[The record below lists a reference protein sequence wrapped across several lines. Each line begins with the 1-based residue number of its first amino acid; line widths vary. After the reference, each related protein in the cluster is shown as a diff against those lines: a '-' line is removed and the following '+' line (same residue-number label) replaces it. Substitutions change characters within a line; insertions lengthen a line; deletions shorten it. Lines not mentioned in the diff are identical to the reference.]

1 MLEMGPQEDY
11 IETVLTCEGDFDDPQ
26 LHSRLEKF
34 RRSLKDLLLTD
45 MHKLILKKV
54 EPWNSVRVTF
64 NIPKEAA
71 LRLKQLAQQGNAALR
86 ELGVLAVQI
95 QGDQVVSLTI
105 AGRNNE
111 RTELILRT
119 AEVRPGQSAVSVF
132 DTGLQSSDELNS
144 PGPSNV
150 EVTRKNIA
158 DYLRQ
163 GTSLFDTI
171 INQSQPGPGNGVFK
185 SPNVVATSSEPIPFR
200 ANNVISTSPGNT
212 ATVTSQTPVYMS
224 NFPPGRSPTGYPASP
239 SANYPTSPSA
249 SRSPV
254 HQPGLK
260 YPSPPGLPPGIPTA
274 PPSMG
279 SMNHVRL
286 PPPPPYP
293 GGNTVNNIPRPGK
306 AVSVSSPLL
315 VNLLQTEPL
324 VAGFNNLNGSKM
336 LPPQEGGPPA
346 KKRRRR
352 KPKEATKPSAV
363 PSDGEVP
370 IQSVLN
376 PALDAATMLSNDR
389 VESSMDSTN
398 AGHPAD
404 PNVSL
409 NPNQRLTPT
418 SVAPMLGSSSQLNI
432 SPLNIE
438 SRLNPNESVGSGTQ
452 PPSESLPLGVDSL
465 SEPSIP
471 NLIEE
476 KGFVHEQPDPFPPEI
491 TAGKIINPYTGQLEP
506 MDRSP
511 VKSAKLGGGGVT
523 QVKNKAQRMKSASKP
538 NRENVHD
545 VFLNRGK
552 KHVNKKSA
560 TVTSEDVQALA
571 IMTGQMPVAGSSDV
585 FGVSKRTVE
594 REHCQPSE
602 RSPDSA
608 AAATTTTT
616 TTTTTATAQSANV
629 PQQIYAEA
637 QQSSQ
642 CASSTAV
649 SVSTSL
655 SSTAMPSP
663 TESLANVTIG
673 MGIMNSA
680 GPSVASLASAK
691 ASSPPYP
698 SGPLGHPLLET
709 SGKRQTQPAQSVSHS
724 AELHN
729 SDSKS
734 PLAIDSVLQC
744 TPAASEAVL
753 SVAQS
758 AKASAKV
765 DSVSLLNSPSTRTTD
780 SNCMSASPENK
791 MPSEGDDNSNHS
803 GIIGD
808 ITADNPTSAGSFL
821 DSGSGKVYNHDS
833 GVGSSSERSDDTP
846 SEPGDSEFRSTHPV
860 DSDELSKSQ
869 KLLDCK
875 PESKQM
881 TVGYV
886 MDNDHMPQQHKDK
899 SDLAHMPFTTEKV
912 ASLGQIKN
920 HTNLMYGQTPS
931 DLPQNNQVTVLQWS
945 TKDSKPLAGH
955 KHIPNYELLMNS
967 QSGKLKNGPLLP
979 GGSVHKNL
987 DRHSSSPSKSKTV
1000 ADIESPHNSNKL
1012 SYSKGPSSADGEL
1025 QTSSPPTSQPDGDQ
1039 GNEHPPF
1046 SADTLKTQT
1055 PPNSLSTGDITDRT
1069 SNFQCNTNSPEW
1081 LNLPGLASQPVSS
1094 VCDTD
1099 TSDLHELSQSYAQ
1112 SGRLEPHSPGGL
1124 GQCIT
1129 NSDGRCQASSP
1140 KSAAEKFFPGIADI
1154 DGMQTSAR
1162 SMPFKG
1168 GQNPDGLKGSNITSK
1183 YSKRS
1188 SPVNVNMLNHI
1199 YAPGL
1204 PLPRRLTESIQ
1215 RLVKPLGDLP
1225 QMRACKSPGASGS
1238 KQGPNGEK
1246 SPRGVHGARSPG
1258 ASVPRSSPNGG
1269 IPTSQAALASSMP
1282 SNLPNL
1288 QQNTLSG
1295 GAVSVN
1301 CTTGMSV
1308 SASVSQTFM
1317 SLEGQSGS
1325 HMAGSVN
1332 LQSSLA
1338 DRNFYSSPQ
1347 QHSTPY
1353 STYSPPSENQLFD
1366 SNAVAASQANVVDGI
1381 PPSQHPDLTDSAV
1394 MSDNQQTNMAD
1405 QLVPLSMSHKCNT
1418 HSGPLSQANPSYAK
1432 PVSASADV
1440 SDLSAVN
1447 KTHSHSDLNDS
1458 AASHNSTTTEPI
1470 STSNGDSSSAPL
1482 PVNCV
1487 QSEAAPTAGESQHQG
1502 DSVSL
1507 ADGQHLS
1514 QHSTVHSAGSS
1525 DAVDVASNAQRQLH
1539 APIIDT
1545 QPNPSDSS
1553 DVPKLSSVDGA
1564 DVDSVD
1570 QHPQTVG
1577 EAETNEGIHISKD
1590 VKEEVDTALSQDATI
1605 AECSAKDTKHETQ
1618 DLCSS
1623 EAANISDTPP
1633 IIEPIVPL
1641 QTETSDIP
1649 ITEYKDENNASSIDS
1664 PVGIPSSDPVE
1675 GPQDGND
1682 QEEPKPIK
1690 KVAELLIQPTA
1701 NLNPSVESMRT
1712 DSAGR
1717 EEDRQ
1722 SENKISKIAD
1732 EVEDVETESK
1742 SQFNTVQP
1750 PVLQPEPE
1758 SMPTRRITRKRKSTH
1773 SESDGKENDTD
1784 AAPKMEVPE
1793 ITAKSI
1799 IAYQNSDAASS
1810 AKTDSAAVSGPRT
1823 RETRRHPHGE
1833 EKVKNPEDVNDK
1845 PASDKQM
1852 EKLGHLD
1859 KQQLSPKDGTQERKV
1874 DGIGAPK
1881 EDDLSAKRGNTN
1893 RRNKSLPVAG
1903 TEKPQPYSF
1912 FDISIIRGRT
1922 RSQSAPMTENKDQKI
1937 EKEKEESPD
1946 SQKRSTRSS
1955 RQKDLMLLDAPSDD
1969 PLLLLTDHPEQPVAK
1984 RRRSRDHR

>member
-119 AEVRPGQSAVSVF
+119 AEVRSGQPAVSVF

-200 ANNVISTSPGNT
+200 ANNVISTSPGTT
-212 ATVTSQTPVYMS
+212 ATVTSQTSMY

-293 GGNTVNNIPRPGK
+293 GVSTVNNIPRPGK

-324 VAGFNNLNGSKM
+324 VAGFNNLPGSKM

-346 KKRRRR
+346 KKRRRPR

-418 SVAPMLGSSSQLNI
+418 SIAPVLGSSSQLNI
-432 SPLNIE
+432 SPLNVE

-452 PPSESLPLGVDSL
+452 PPFEGLPLGVDSL

-571 IMTGQMPVAGSSDV
+571 IMTGQVPVAGSSDV

-602 RSPDSA
+602 RSPESAEVAAASAEAA
-608 AAATTTTT
+608 AAATT
-616 TTTTTATAQSANV
+616 AAAQSANV

-642 CASSTAV
+642 CASTAV
-649 SVSTSL
+649 SVSASL

-663 TESLANVTIG
+663 TESQANVTIG
-673 MGIMNSA
+673 MGILNSA
-680 GPSVASLASAK
+680 GPSVASLASGK

-698 SGPLGHPLLET
+698 SGPLGQPLLET
-709 SGKRQTQPAQSVSHS
+709 SAKQQAQPAQSVSHS

-734 PLAIDSVLQC
+734 PLAVDSVLQC

-765 DSVSLLNSPSTRTTD
+765 DSLLNSPSTRTTD
-780 SNCMSASPENK
+780 SNCLSASPENK

-846 SEPGDSEFRSTHPV
+846 SEPGDSEFRSTHPA

-931 DLPQNNQVTVLQWS
+931 DLHPNNQVTVLQWS

-955 KHIPNYELLMNS
+955 KHIPDYELLMNS
-967 QSGKLKNGPLLP
+967 RIGKLKNGPLLP
-979 GGSVHKNL
+979 DGSVHKNL
-987 DRHSSSPSKSKTV
+987 DRHSSSPTKSKTV
-1000 ADIESPHNSNKL
+1000 ADIGNPHNSNEL
-1012 SYSKGPSSADGEL
+1012 SYSKGLSSADGEL
-1025 QTSSPPTSQPDGDQ
+1025 QTSSPPTSQPDVDQ
-1039 GNEHPPF
+1039 GSDHPPF

-1081 LNLPGLASQPVSS
+1081 LNHPGLTSQPVSS

-1099 TSDLHELSQSYAQ
+1099 TSDLHELSQSFAQ

-1124 GQCIT
+1124 GQCLT
-1129 NSDGRCQASSP
+1129 NSDGKCQASSP

-1162 SMPFKG
+1162 GMQLKG
-1168 GQNPDGLKGSNITSK
+1168 GHPPDGLKGSNITSK

-1246 SPRGVHGARSPG
+1246 SPRAAHGTRSPG

-1301 CTTGMSV
+1301 STTGMPV

-1317 SLEGQSGS
+1317 SVDGQSGS

-1332 LQSSLA
+1332 QQSSVA

-1347 QHSTPY
+1347 QHSTPHG
-1353 STYSPPSENQLFD
+1353 TYSSPSENQLFD

-1432 PVSASADV
+1432 PVSASADDV
-1440 SDLSAVN
+1440 SDLTDVN
-1447 KTHSHSDLNDS
+1447 KTHSQSDLNDS

-1470 STSNGDSSSAPL
+1470 RTSNGGSCPVPL

-1487 QSEAAPTAGESQHQG
+1487 QSEAASTAGESQHQG
-1502 DSVSL
+1502 ESVSL
-1507 ADGQHLS
+1507 TDGQHLS
-1514 QHSTVHSAGSS
+1514 QHSTVQSAGSS
-1525 DAVDVASNAQRQLH
+1525 DAVGVASSAQRQLH
-1539 APIIDT
+1539 APIINT

-1564 DVDSVD
+1564 DVESVD
-1570 QHPQTVG
+1570 QSPQD
-1577 EAETNEGIHISKD
+1577 AEMNEGIHISKD

-1605 AECSAKDTKHETQ
+1605 AECSPKDTKHETQ

-1633 IIEPIVPL
+1633 LIEPIVSL
-1641 QTETSDIP
+1641 QTENSDIP
-1649 ITEYKDENNASSIDS
+1649 ITEYKDENNELSIDS
-1664 PVGIPSSDPVE
+1664 PLDIPSSEPVE

-1682 QEEPKPIK
+1682 QEAKPVK
-1690 KVAELLIQPTA
+1690 KMAELLIKPTT

-1712 DSAGR
+1712 DTTAK
-1717 EEDRQ
+1717 EEDMYA
-1722 SENKISKIAD
+1722 EDKMSKTSD
-1732 EVEDVETESK
+1732 DVEDVEAESK
-1742 SQFNTVQP
+1742 GQFSTVQP

-1784 AAPKMEVPE
+1784 AAPRPDAPE
-1793 ITAKSI
+1793 MTAKSI
-1799 IAYQNSDAASS
+1799 IAFQNSEAASS
-1810 AKTDSAAVSGPRT
+1810 AKTDSAVSGPRT

-1833 EKVKNPEDVNDK
+1833 EKMKNTEEVNDR
-1845 PASDKQM
+1845 PASDKQQ

-1859 KQQLSPKDGTQERKV
+1859 KQQLSPKEGTQERKL
-1874 DGIGAPK
+1874 DGTGASK
-1881 EDDLSAKRGNTN
+1881 EDDLSTKRGNTN

-1922 RSQSAPMTENKDQKI
+1922 RSQSAPMTENKDQKV

-1955 RQKDLMLLDAPSDD
+1955 RQKD
-1969 PLLLLTDHPEQPVAK
+1969 HPEQPVAK